1 MTMKTTLTNNQ
12 FLKII
17 EASFNC
23 FLDAETSRSTQK
35 LKPLHGAIA
44 QDIAHR
50 LGDSYKILS
59 QGYGN
64 DKEGTIEGRYMNKQ
78 VDITISQNKKTIA
91 GIAVKFVMQNYSQ
104 NSNNYFENMLGE
116 TANIRCNRHPYFQ
129 IFIIL
134 DKLPYYNKDKEIKR
148 WETFTSHNVSKYVNL
163 SNDNVEFSLHTPNKT
178 LIYVVHIPDN
188 ESLLTKDE
196 YMSFYKSIE
205 YDMEISSC
213 KYEAFGDAVIIN
225 DYEQFMNKVYHT
237 ILSL

>member
-1 MTMKTTLTNNQ
+1 M
-12 FLKII
+12 
-17 EASFNC
+17 
-23 FLDAETSRSTQK
+23 
-35 LKPLHGAIA
+35 
-44 QDIAHR
+44 
-50 LGDSYKILS
+50 
-59 QGYGN
+59 
-64 DKEGTIEGRYMNKQ
+64 
-78 VDITISQNKKTIA
+78 
-91 GIAVKFVMQNYSQ
+91 
-104 NSNNYFENMLGE
+104 
-116 TANIRCNRHPYFQ
+116 
-129 IFIIL
+129 
-134 DKLPYYNKDKEIKR
+134 
-148 WETFTSHNVSKYVNL
+148 